1 MYSDEDDD
9 VDEECLNSIH
19 RISSILMTIVIT
31 KLKIYLCIHKLIN
44 NNWKS
49 LFWILVLQIIL
60 RIPLN
65 IIGVSFFND

>member
-49 LFWILVLQIIL
+49 LF
-60 RIPLN
+60 
-65 IIGVSFFND
+65 